1 MPVSPPQWPVRLLLG
16 ALLFLVALGAAWSLP
31 PEGGETEPARSLA
44 ASACPDTL
52 PLLRL
57 EGDPYAR
64 GFQHGQALRRVIR
77 QRGERM
83 LQAWASAGVQR
94 PSLALLPSVRTT
106 LLPEVRQEVQGIADG
121 AGVSRETVLLLNLW
135 QPGET
140 PAGGFFLAFAEA
152 ESGSRYLG
160 WMGEGPC
167 QDAVLL
173 VHRTAEGDA
182 YMVLGRAGQVGGI
195 LGANRAGLAGVAR
208 EASTRDRRT
217 WGVPTEMLL
226 ALGLARASTV
236 DEAVSQVAQA
246 RRAGGGAILWAEG
259 AGSARSLVEFTAH
272 RYALEVPPEAFL
284 WQGFRDPWLQEF
296 ALFPPA
302 ERGAEERAEWLED
315 NREWI
320 GQGKAW
326 AWLKGEVQGPGRLA
340 ALLDVASARLWVAFG
355 CAEGGTV
362 ELGPVALE
370 EFFAEAQ

>member
-1 MPVSPPQWPVRLLLG
+1 MPVSVPRWPVRLLLG
-16 ALLFLVALGAAWSLP
+16 TLLFLVALGAAWSLP
-31 PEGGETEPARSLA
+31 PEGGGTEPARSLA

-64 GFQHGQALRRVIR
+64 GFQHGQALREVIR
-77 QRGERM
+77 QRGERV

-94 PSLALLPSVRTT
+94 PSLPLLPTARTT
-106 LLPEVRQEVQGIADG
+106 LFPEVWQEVQGIADG
-121 AGVSRETVLLLNLW
+121 AGVSREAVLLLNLW
-135 QPGET
+135 RPEGT
-140 PAGGFFLAFAEA
+140 AAHGFFLAFAEA
-152 ESGSRYLG
+152 ESGSPYLG
-160 WMGEGPC
+160 WVGAGPC
-167 QDAVLL
+167 QGAVLL

-182 YMVLGRAGQVGGI
+182 YAVLGWAGQVGGV
-195 LGANRAGLAGVAR
+195 LGVNRAGLAGVAR
-208 EASTRDRRT
+208 EASTLDRRT
-217 WGVPTEMLL
+217 WGVPSEMLL
-226 ALGLARASTV
+226 ALGLARASTA
-236 DEAVSQVAQA
+236 DEAVGWVAQA

-272 RYALEVPPEAFL
+272 RYALEAPPRALL
-284 WQGFRDPWLQEF
+284 WQRLRNPWLLEV
-296 ALFPPA
+296 APSPPA
-302 ERGAEERAEWLED
+302 ERSAEEQAEWLED

-355 CAEGGTV
+355 CGEEGVV

-370 EFFAEAQ
+370 GSFAEVR